1 MSVMSRHGYRTGQE
15 PLYRPTTSYSMGD
28 PFAINPIRRSFAVVA
43 FSLLILGGGIA
54 LGGSATKLVMVSV
67 GWLLISALILTF
79 PILVWSLTEEGIRLV
94 RRRLSPHIDQL
105 GLSPRVEHIL
115 LRHGYETIGKT
126 HETDDDTLLMLSNM
140 DARALREIRREIN
153 LWQYRRWQ
161 EAGFP
166 ARGMD

>member
-1 MSVMSRHGYRTGQE
+1 MSSMSRYGYRNGAEPIHRSVSSTG
-15 PLYRPTTSYSMGD
+15 MGD
-28 PFAINPIRRSFAVVA
+28 PFSINPIRRSFAVVA
-43 FSLLILGGGIA
+43 FSSLILGTGIA

-67 GWLLISALILTF
+67 GWLLISALILTL
-79 PILVWSLTEEGIRLV
+79 PILVWSLAEEGIRLL
-94 RRRLSPHIDQL
+94 RRRLSPHIEQL

-115 LRHGYETIGKT
+115 LRHGYETIRQT
-126 HETDDDTLLMLSNM
+126 HETDDDTLLSLSNM
-140 DARALREIRREIN
+140 DARSLREIRREIN